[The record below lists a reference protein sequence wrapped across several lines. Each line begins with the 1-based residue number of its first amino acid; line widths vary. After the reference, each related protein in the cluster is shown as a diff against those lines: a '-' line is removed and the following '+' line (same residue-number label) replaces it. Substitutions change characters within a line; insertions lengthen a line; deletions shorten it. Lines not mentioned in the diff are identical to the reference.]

1 LQLSNDK
8 PTQVSNGG
16 TSKGIGNL
24 NSAFEQADRL
34 LAQKLTNLCSHL
46 PEEICSFQWKASGD
60 TLKIQKPPAT
70 LIYAYIYPYKKISQ
84 SIW

>member
-1 LQLSNDK
+1 MLSQPKSAMAAPQRELENSIQ
-8 PTQVSNGG
+8 P
-16 TSKGIGNL
+16 L
-24 NSAFEQADRL
+24 NSRL
-34 LAQKLTNLCSHL
+34 LAQKLTNFCSHL
-46 PEEICSFQWKASGD
+46 PEEIGSFQWKASGD